1 MSSTRNDDTS
11 YGTNSSTTTIDRTT
25 SVVLKTSSDKERLAD
40 RDEQKNSNTNNFESE
55 ETKVTREIL
64 TPSPVNLNV
73 DNKSC
78 LEIDSALYTSTLP
91 LVDNFVNNT
100 HSGGKYYEF
109 SSTGN
114 CWPYDLS
121 RTSSNTLD
129 YSLVTRGSDQLVTN
143 SANIYSANF
152 RGHPYGT
159 TFYNTT
165 TAMKGNMMTLSQFD
179 VMSPPSSSSS
189 TTSDSSSYYGQDNNN
204 SSSFININDYAIHHQ
219 SSYIDDFCEILKDEN
234 YLLVEDAGHYT
245 TLTNATTSTSG
256 SGQFDAYFQEHIPR
270 NYGHQH
276 STSSG
281 GDSRSPDGFAATDDY
296 DNGMQNFTQL
306 TSLTTR
312 NGLYTSS
319 PVNVTDSM
327 LSNYDSTANSYART
341 FSPVSSQAATMLP
354 YLSSISP
361 TIEQQVMWPVNGHN
375 DDFMD
380 TNNRIGK
387 LPEFQ
392 RLTNFTTQPKNTH
405 YTSNYNQNDWSSSYL
420 SSTISTS
427 NGHDT
432 KLTIPSLPVVT
443 QRGRPGVT
451 HLSAS
456 QSLSAM
462 PQTFIYDDSCDIGRE
477 CVNCGAISTPLWRRD
492 GTGHY
497 LCNACGLYHKM
508 NGMNRPLV
516 KQPRR
521 LVSKVDSTILISFLF
536 FITFLGKIKM
546 AGSSEIYKTP
556 LLYPPPG
563 NSAPREEKQSRRTP
577 AARRTGLKCSNCNTV
592 NTSLWRRNA
601 QGEPVCNACGL
612 YYKLHNVNRPI
623 TMKKEQIQTRKR
635 KPKGMKNPDGTS
647 KKGKMNVS
655 CDYMVNGKISNA
667 RKTKNTKGLTI
678 ETPMPTTEQNQSSSS
693 SGSSSTSSSSSNSSP
708 NSQNSPQVASPLSHH
723 SPMTLPS
730 LTPRPVVSGM
740 GTCSS
745 VITTSPN
752 MTSYPPLTPLPQLNS
767 HLYNSSLLSPNAD
780 SNQSSFQS
788 NFANLNHLIKTE
800 DGAHI
805 ALNNNDINSKAI
817 DLELKHRQLLANI
830 ESR

>member
-462 PQTFIYDDSCDIGRE
+462 
-477 CVNCGAISTPLWRRD
+477 
-492 GTGHY
+492 
-497 LCNACGLYHKM
+497 
-508 NGMNRPLV
+508 
-516 KQPRR
+516 
-521 LVSKVDSTILISFLF
+521 
-536 FITFLGKIKM
+536 